1 MESKYN
7 YFVYSSGINI
17 YQVNFNK
24 IIYVFQTNK
33 TKEQPVLL
41 DPFLPNI
48 MKRIFAL
55 LKRTNLDELNETQM
69 KVILQV
75 SLFLGKI
82 SHVRGRKKLEK
93 YFPHEVPDLRFVLRL
108 VQVIEAEKTKAS
120 NDEGIYKISAQIKL
134 HEPQVIHLIIKF

>member
-1 MESKYN
+1 
-7 YFVYSSGINI
+7 
-17 YQVNFNK
+17 
-24 IIYVFQTNK
+24 
-33 TKEQPVLL
+33 
-41 DPFLPNI
+41 

-134 HEPQVIHLIIKF
+134 HEPQVIFLIINFWSFN